1 MNSIKLRILTKGRV
15 APACP
20 EQPSLISELVR
31 TFTRL
36 FQGYSGPST
45 VFGLPALVRGTLTRE
60 RPVCIAASPHHVYSI
75 RFLQSLGATRCS
87 PPAGPFPVRAGRRRS
102 AYTSTCPPFLT
113 DAPKRGPAP
122 CSVPD
127 LTPWLQLLQDR
138 HHFHLVHL
146 TASVCT
152 GLRKFNP
159 PPPPKHAR
167 NRPLNC
173 PFLRQN
179 SKREQF
185 VLHALRLTINA
196 KTELRLLIPK
206 KCL

>member
-1 MNSIKLRILTKGRV
+1 MLQPPLTTFIPSDSCSLLVHRAAPLLRDL
-15 APACP
+15 
-20 EQPSLISELVR
+20 SLCAQAQ
-31 TFTRL
+31 RL
-36 FQGYSGPST
+36 HLH
-45 VFGLPALVRGTLTRE
+45 LP
-60 RPVCIAASPHHVYSI
+60 
-75 RFLQSLGATRCS
+75 
-87 PPAGPFPVRAGRRRS
+87 PFPDR
-102 AYTSTCPPFLT
+102 CPKT
-113 DAPKRGPAP
+113 GPCSLP
-122 CSVPD
+122 CAHSSVPD

-146 TASVCT
+146 TASVRT

-179 SKREQF
+179 SEREQL
-185 VLHALRLTINA
+185 VLRALRLTINA